1 MSQAQ
6 DNFKRGTAELLI
18 LRILTQRDSYGY
30 EIAHTFVKRSEGA
43 YTMLEGSMYPILFR
57 LIDAGYVTD
66 ELVLVGLKRKR
77 RYYKI
82 TEEGR
87 AYYENLLSDYRK
99 ITDGINMIL
108 TKDEFASDK

>member
-18 LRILTQRDSYGY
+18 LHILTQKESYGY
-30 EIAHTFVKRSEGA
+30 EIAHNFSERSDGA
-43 YTMLEGSMYPILFR
+43 YSMLEGSMYPILFR

-66 ELVLVGLKRKR
+66 ELVLVGVKRKR

-82 TEEGR
+82 TDSGR
-87 AYYENLLSDYRK
+87 KYYDSLLEDYRR
-99 ITDGINMIL
+99 ITKGIDMIL
-108 TKDEFASDK
+108 ESKSE